1 MVREPV
7 ALEVGSRLFPQQSA
21 SDQGRVAQMVGH
33 DGRDVPNQSASTML
47 DYPPGFEQQALSRD
61 LMVLGNA
68 PQTVQWGDRTV
79 PVAVNPFWSPERK
92 AYERMEV
99 EWQRHV
105 MVQDGSMGCGQ
116 VQMAERPSH
125 LELQP
130 PQQGF
135 QGNRPQGSNPETPQK
150 GVEMDPIELFRLR
163 CLREAEE
170 KFRVGVEQMTQQ
182 QTKGKGDRDGSKMV
196 DTVQDVS
203 SQASY
208 ASAVSHGVASLGFTP
223 PPPPGPPPATPPRD
237 GSCSFMVDGGS
248 QPPPPPPP
256 HYPPVPPMPGFD
268 GSPKRSGFL
277 GENPTENLR
286 TCELP
291 RLVSDSTPLQFGDWW
306 NMIDSHMGDL
316 SYSSNVWWSMVK
328 GSVERC
334 YKEWLTCE
342 PVARLRLRPQLDP
355 TAHHWPRTE
364 RRALAMLLQAIP
376 ETIRDDAVASRNCS
390 NC

>member
-125 LELQP
+125 LEVAASSARVS
-130 PQQGF
+130 GE
-135 QGNRPQGSNPETPQK
+135 SAT
-150 GVEMDPIELFRLR
+150 GV
-163 CLREAEE
+163 
-170 KFRVGVEQMTQQ
+170 
-182 QTKGKGDRDGSKMV
+182 
-196 DTVQDVS
+196 
-203 SQASY
+203 
-208 ASAVSHGVASLGFTP
+208 
-223 PPPPGPPPATPPRD
+223 
-237 GSCSFMVDGGS
+237 
-248 QPPPPPPP
+248 
-256 HYPPVPPMPGFD
+256 
-268 GSPKRSGFL
+268 
-277 GENPTENLR
+277 
-286 TCELP
+286 
-291 RLVSDSTPLQFGDWW
+291 
-306 NMIDSHMGDL
+306 
-316 SYSSNVWWSMVK
+316 
-328 GSVERC
+328 
-334 YKEWLTCE
+334 
-342 PVARLRLRPQLDP
+342 
-355 TAHHWPRTE
+355 
-364 RRALAMLLQAIP
+364 
-376 ETIRDDAVASRNCS
+376 
-390 NC
+390 

>member
-1 MVREPV
+1 M
-7 ALEVGSRLFPQQSA
+7 
-21 SDQGRVAQMVGH
+21 DQKWLIR
-33 DGRDVPNQSASTML
+33 
-47 DYPPGFEQQALSRD
+47 F
-61 LMVLGNA
+61 
-68 PQTVQWGDRTV
+68 
-79 PVAVNPFWSPERK
+79 
-92 AYERMEV
+92 RM
-99 EWQRHV
+99 
-105 MVQDGSMGCGQ
+105 C
-116 VQMAERPSH
+116 P
-125 LELQP
+125 L
-130 PQQGF
+130 
-135 QGNRPQGSNPETPQK
+135 
-150 GVEMDPIELFRLR
+150 
-163 CLREAEE
+163 
-170 KFRVGVEQMTQQ
+170 
-182 QTKGKGDRDGSKMV
+182 
-196 DTVQDVS
+196 
-203 SQASY
+203 QASY

-256 HYPPVPPMPGFD
+256 HYPPIPPMPGFD

-376 ETIRDDAVASRNCS
+376 ETIRDDVVASRKLTVDQVLFKLLITFQPGGAS
-390 NC
+390 EKTRVASSHHGWGLW